1 MKTFV
6 VLPTLASATL
16 TNPVGQV
23 ISLLTKLYDT
33 VVSDGETENKQF
45 EIFAEW
51 CEDQAKE
58 RQFEIKTAN
67 SQAANLRATIEKAS
81 ADINTANARIAELIA
96 AIAGNEKDLGSATD
110 IRAKEH
116 KTFRSKENEL
126 VETVD
131 TLRRAQTVLS
141 RQMKGTMSFAQMP
154 QAFQDM
160 TASLNL
166 IIESSIFSFADKD
179 RLQSFLQNAEGGVNA
194 PVAKAYESHSNGI
207 MDTLAD
213 MQEKAESMLSESR
226 KAEVNTRHPFELLAQ
241 SLKDDLKV
249 KKEALGTT
257 KKQLAAASET
267 KGQADGDLSQTLK
280 DLKED
285 KDFVKDI
292 STDCQGR
299 AVDHEISLKSRN
311 EELAALK
318 SAKKIIVDATG
329 AATSRQYDF
338 LQLSTSAGKSVYS
351 QVEKKIKLIG
361 KNDNNSMLVQLAG
374 QIRAAATLS
383 RDPFA
388 KVTGLIKDMIA
399 KLLKQAQ
406 EEASHKE
413 FCDRETSRSESQR
426 NKLQAEEA
434 KLNTRIEKAD
444 AGVAALKQQISDL
457 NAALASI
464 AASQRDMDA
473 MRKNESDEFTK
484 TIADFKQ
491 GLSGIRGALRI
502 LREYYQSKGASFFQ
516 APITT
521 VHSASS
527 DSGNGIISILEIA
540 ESDFARSITEATQQE
555 DDAQEEYNVTTQDNK
570 VATATKRT
578 MVEGKTQEMARLDQA
593 ITNAKSDRT
602 GVRDELSA
610 VMEYLD
616 KLRPQCTTQPMS
628 YEERKARREN
638 EIEGLKTAL
647 EILESETA
655 FVQTSSKTAFL
666 RKHRN

>member
-1 MKTFV
+1 MKISV
-6 VLPTLASATL
+6 ILPSLASATA

-45 EIFAEW
+45 EVFAEW

-58 RQFEIKTAN
+58 RQFEIKTAS
-67 SQAANLRATIEKAS
+67 SQAANLRATIEKSS

-96 AIAGNEKDLGSATD
+96 NIAANEKDLNAATE
-110 IRAKEH
+110 IRAKEN

-131 TLRRAQTVLS
+131 TLRRAQSVLS
-141 RQMKGTMSFAQMP
+141 RQMNGTMSFAQLP
-154 QAFQDM
+154 QSFQDM
-160 TASLNL
+160 AASLNL
-166 IIESSIFSFADKD
+166 IIESSVFSFADKD
-179 RLQSFLQNAEGGVNA
+179 RLQSFLQSAQEGVDA
-194 PVAKAYESHSNGI
+194 PVAKEYESHSNGI

-213 MQEKAESMLSESR
+213 MQEKAEAMLGETR
-226 KAEVNTRHPFELLAQ
+226 KAEVNTRHTFELLAQ

-249 KKEALGTT
+249 KNEALSNT
-257 KKQLAAASET
+257 KKQLAAATET
-267 KGQADGDLSQTLK
+267 KSHAEGDLAQTLN

-285 KDFVKDI
+285 KAFVKDI

-299 AVDHEISLKSRN
+299 AVDHEISLKSRT
-311 EELAALK
+311 EELEALK
-318 SAKKIIVDATG
+318 SAKKVITEATG
-329 AATSRQYDF
+329 AASSRQYDF
-338 LQLSTSAGKSVYS
+338 LQVSASKGIYA
-351 QVEKKIKLIG
+351 QVEKKIKNMG
-361 KNDNNSMLVQLAG
+361 KNDNNTILVQLAG
-374 QIRAAATLS
+374 QIKAAATLS

-399 KLLKQAQ
+399 KLIKQAQ

-413 FCDRETSRSESQR
+413 FCDRETSRSEAQR

-434 KLNTRIEKAD
+434 KLNTRIEKAE
-444 AGVAALKQQISDL
+444 AGVAALKQQIADL

-464 AASQRDMDA
+464 AASQKDMDA
-473 MRKNESDEFTK
+473 MRKNENDEFNK
-484 TIADFKQ
+484 TVADFKA
-491 GLSGIRGALRI
+491 GLGGIRGALRI
-502 LREYYQSKGASFFQ
+502 LRDYYQTKGASFFQ
-516 APITT
+516 APITS
-521 VHSASS
+521 VHSAST

-540 ESDFARSITEATQQE
+540 ESDFAQSITEATQQE
-555 DDAQEEYNVTTQDNK
+555 DDAADEYNITTQDNK

-578 MVEGKTQEMARLDQA
+578 MVEGKTQEMSRLNQA
-593 ITNAKSDRT
+593 ITDANSDRS

-616 KLRPQCTTQPMS
+616 KLRPQCVTQPVS
-628 YEERKARREN
+628 YEERKARRES

-655 FVQTSSKTAFL
+655 FVQTSSRTANL